1 MCAYCRTFIPNYA
14 FLEKPLR
21 ALTTGKG
28 LRSCDKIE
36 RPFFTQMVD
45 AVSMILQ
52 EQRTSHLS
60 TARWLRYHT
69 ILLDMPNVTVK
80 RYTTVVYQQEQV
92 CTPRPDLLDTPLENC
107 DNVLFVDGSA
117 SKDPRTGLNKVG
129 FAVTTEFEVVKSG
142 KLPSNYS
149 AQGAE
154 LVALTEA
161 CNLMADKCVTIY
173 TDSRYAFGV
182 THDFGALWKHRN
194 FLKSDG
200 HPILNAALVAKL
212 LEAILLPDK
221 VAICKCAA
229 HTNDKR
235 FISTGNVRADAAA
248 KAAAA
253 QETKETTCALVSVT
267 NPDISPCLQ
276 SMQSFS
282 TGAEKQRWR
291 SSGCSLE
298 GGVWMSVDDIPC
310 LPKHFFQHYAKL
322 THGLDH
328 VSKAGMIMQMKELW
342 FTKGFTVFAENFCK
356 RCVTCNTHN
365 VARGIKT
372 PLASQPAPAGPFEY
386 LMMDFIELTPCG
398 KQKHCLVMVDM
409 WSKWVEAF
417 PTSKQDSAA
426 VAKALL
432 TEIVPRWGIPRKISS
447 DNGRHFVN
455 DAIKQVG
462 QFLGIDMRTH
472 CSYAPSSGGAV
483 ERQNQTIKNKLAKC
497 CEETVSQFGS
507 LDYTIMGKTADL
519 TVVQKAIIDSLH
531 KERKTQTF
539 ITKEAVHRVLYP
551 SMLTES

>member
-1 MCAYCRTFIPNYA
+1 M
-14 FLEKPLR
+14 
-21 ALTTGKG
+21 
-28 LRSCDKIE
+28 
-36 RPFFTQMVD
+36 
-45 AVSMILQ
+45 
-52 EQRTSHLS
+52 
-60 TARWLRYHT
+60 
-69 ILLDMPNVTVK
+69 
-80 RYTTVVYQQEQV
+80 

-117 SKDPRTGLNKVG
+117 SKDPQTGLNKVG

-149 AQGAE
+149 AQAAE

-182 THDFGALWKHRN
+182 THRLWRALEAQN
-194 FLKSDG
+194 FFFLKSDG

-229 HTNDKR
+229 HTNDKS

-291 SSGCSLE
+291 SSGCSLQ

-342 FTKGFTVFAENFCK
+342 FTKGFTVVAENFCK
-356 RCVTCNTHN
+356 RCVTC
-365 VARGIKT
+365 
-372 PLASQPAPAGPFEY
+372 
-386 LMMDFIELTPCG
+386 
-398 KQKHCLVMVDM
+398 KH
-409 WSKWVEAF
+409 
-417 PTSKQDSAA
+417 
-426 VAKALL
+426 
-432 TEIVPRWGIPRKISS
+432 
-447 DNGRHFVN
+447 
-455 DAIKQVG
+455 
-462 QFLGIDMRTH
+462 
-472 CSYAPSSGGAV
+472 
-483 ERQNQTIKNKLAKC
+483 
-497 CEETVSQFGS
+497 
-507 LDYTIMGKTADL
+507 
-519 TVVQKAIIDSLH
+519 
-531 KERKTQTF
+531 TQ
-539 ITKEAVHRVLYP
+539 
-551 SMLTES
+551 

>member
-1 MCAYCRTFIPNYA
+1 M
-14 FLEKPLR
+14 
-21 ALTTGKG
+21 
-28 LRSCDKIE
+28 S
-36 RPFFTQMVD
+36 
-45 AVSMILQ
+45 
-52 EQRTSHLS
+52 
-60 TARWLRYHT
+60 
-69 ILLDMPNVTVK
+69 
-80 RYTTVVYQQEQV
+80 
-92 CTPRPDLLDTPLENC
+92 
-107 DNVLFVDGSA
+107 
-117 SKDPRTGLNKVG
+117 
-129 FAVTTEFEVVKSG
+129 
-142 KLPSNYS
+142 
-149 AQGAE
+149 
-154 LVALTEA
+154 
-161 CNLMADKCVTIY
+161 
-173 TDSRYAFGV
+173 
-182 THDFGALWKHRN
+182 
-194 FLKSDG
+194 
-200 HPILNAALVAKL
+200 KL

-282 TGAEKQRWR
+282 TGAEKQQWR

-328 VSKAGMIMQMKELW
+328 VSKAGMIMQMRELW
-342 FTKGFTVFAENFCK
+342 FTKGFTVFAEFFCK

-365 VARGIKT
+365 VARGIKI

-455 DAIKQVG
+455 DVIKQVG

-497 CEETVSQFGS
+497 CEETGLTWLKALPIVLMYMRMRKRVKTNLSPFEILFGRPPF
-507 LDYTIMGKTADL
+507 MGIEGGKQGLPATDVCENDMLNYCKEMSCLLSNISVQVKAD
-519 TVVQKAIIDSLH
+519 QG
-531 KERKTQTF
+531 EGC
-539 ITKEAVHRVLYP
+539 
-551 SMLTES
+551 